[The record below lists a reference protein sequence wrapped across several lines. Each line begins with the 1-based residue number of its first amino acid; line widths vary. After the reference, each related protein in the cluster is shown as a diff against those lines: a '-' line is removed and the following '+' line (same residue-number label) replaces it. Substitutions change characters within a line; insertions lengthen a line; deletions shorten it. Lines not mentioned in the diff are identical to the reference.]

1 MNELVRLQAA
11 RDRVDDLALALDDG
25 ERGALGVVRDEV
37 LGDAARVVGAV
48 MQLRLLGVPVQ
59 GLDRGRREAA
69 AERLVEAE
77 LEVVALDADR
87 VVVIPAV
94 GLDPP
99 LAGLVAEGR
108 M

>member
-1 MNELVRLQAA
+1 MVRQARSGARGIKAILNELVRLQAA

-69 AERLVEAE
+69 AEGGRRAGQ
-77 LEVVALDADR
+77 A
-87 VVVIPAV
+87 PGCQKKAV
-94 GLDPP
+94 YGLSTP
-99 LAGLVAEGR
+99 
-108 M
+108 